1 MKSMLRSKEKR
12 NGMRVLVVGGG
23 PAGMMAAIQA
33 AKQGNA
39 VTLLEQNEKL
49 GKKLFITG
57 KGRCNVTNDC
67 DVTELFDSVVS
78 NKKFLYS
85 AFYSFSNQDVKDF
98 FEEQGLRLKVER
110 GRRVFPASDKS
121 SDVIKALGNALKK
134 LEVKIRLRTRVDK
147 VLTENDI
154 VCGVRLSDGE
164 CLNADKVILATGGVS
179 YKSTGSDGSGL
190 VMAEKLGHQVTKLRP
205 GLVGMCTKEAW
216 VRDMQGLT
224 LKNVAVS
231 IGKKQGKKPLY
242 EDFGELLFTHYG
254 VSGPMIL
261 SASSR
266 LGDELEKEDLYIK
279 IDLKPALSKEQL
291 DSRILRD
298 FEERKNADLSNAMV
312 HLLPKSMIPVMLHV
326 CGLDPAKK
334 VNEVTRGEREQL
346 VKGMKE
352 FPLTINGLRDIQ
364 EAIITRGG
372 VTVKEVDPST
382 MESKIVKN
390 LYLAGEMLDLDAL
403 TGGYNLQIAWSTG
416 YLAGQ

>member
-1 MKSMLRSKEKR
+1 
-12 NGMRVLVVGGG
+12 MRVLVVGGG

-298 FEERKNADLSNAMV
+298 FEERENADLSNAMV

>member
-1 MKSMLRSKEKR
+1 
-12 NGMRVLVVGGG
+12 MRVLVVGGG

-33 AKQGNA
+33 AKQGNT

-134 LEVKIRLRTRVDK
+134 LEVKIRLRTRVDQ

-164 CLNADKVILATGGVS
+164 CLNADKVILATGGIS

-416 YLAGQ
+416 YHWQDK

>member
-1 MKSMLRSKEKR
+1 
-12 NGMRVLVVGGG
+12 MRVLVVGGG

-134 LEVKIRLRTRVDK
+134 LEVKIRLRTRVDQ

-346 VKGMKE
+346 IKGMKE

>member
-1 MKSMLRSKEKR
+1 
-12 NGMRVLVVGGG
+12 MRVLVVGGG

-33 AKQGNA
+33 AKQGNT

-98 FEEQGLRLKVER
+98 FEEQGLRLIVER

-266 LGDELEKEDLYIK
+266 LGDELEKDDLYIK

-352 FPLTINGLRDIQ
+352 VPLTINGLRDIQ

>member
-1 MKSMLRSKEKR
+1 
-12 NGMRVLVVGGG
+12 MRVLVVGGG

-352 FPLTINGLRDIQ
+352 FSLTINGLRDIQ

>member
-1 MKSMLRSKEKR
+1 
-12 NGMRVLVVGGG
+12 MRVLVVGGG

-33 AKQGNA
+33 AKQGNT

-298 FEERKNADLSNAMV
+298 FEERKDADLSNAMV

>member
-1 MKSMLRSKEKR
+1 
-12 NGMRVLVVGGG
+12 MRVLVVGGG

-33 AKQGNA
+33 AKQGNT

-121 SDVIKALGNALKK
+121 SDVIKALGDALKK

-154 VCGVRLSDGE
+154 ACGVRLSDGE

-190 VMAEKLGHQVTKLRP
+190 AMAEKLGHQVTKLRP

-352 FPLTINGLRDIQ
+352 FPLTLNGLRDIQ

>member
-1 MKSMLRSKEKR
+1 
-12 NGMRVLVVGGG
+12 MRVLVVGGG

-33 AKQGNA
+33 AKQGNT

-134 LEVKIRLRTRVDK
+134 LEVKIRLRTRVDQ

-190 VMAEKLGHQVTKLRP
+190 FMAEKLGHQVTKLRP

>member
-1 MKSMLRSKEKR
+1 
-12 NGMRVLVVGGG
+12 MRVLVVGGG

-279 IDLKPALSKEQL
+279 IDLKPALSNEQL

>member
-1 MKSMLRSKEKR
+1 
-12 NGMRVLVVGGG
+12 MRVLVVGGG

-33 AKQGNA
+33 AKQGNT

-190 VMAEKLGHQVTKLRP
+190 VMAEKLGHQVTKLRS

>member
-1 MKSMLRSKEKR
+1 
-12 NGMRVLVVGGG
+12 MRVLVVGGG

-33 AKQGNA
+33 AKQGNT

-190 VMAEKLGHQVTKLRP
+190 AMAEKLGHQVTKLRP
-205 GLVGMCTKEAW
+205 GLVGMCTKEDW

-312 HLLPKSMIPVMLHV
+312 HLLPKSMIPVMLYV

-352 FPLTINGLRDIQ
+352 FPLTLNGLRDIQ

>member
-1 MKSMLRSKEKR
+1 
-12 NGMRVLVVGGG
+12 MRVLVVGGG

-33 AKQGNA
+33 AKQGNT

-179 YKSTGSDGSGL
+179 YKSTGSDGSGF
-190 VMAEKLGHQVTKLRP
+190 VMAEKLEHQVTKLRP

-224 LKNVAVS
+224 LKNVEVS

>member
-1 MKSMLRSKEKR
+1 
-12 NGMRVLVVGGG
+12 MRVLVVGGG

-33 AKQGNA
+33 AKQGNT

-190 VMAEKLGHQVTKLRP
+190 AMAEKLGHQVTKLRP
-205 GLVGMCTKEAW
+205 GLVGMCTKEDW

-352 FPLTINGLRDIQ
+352 FPLTLNGLRDIQ

-390 LYLAGEMLDLDAL
+390 LCLAGEMLDLDAL

>member
-1 MKSMLRSKEKR
+1 
-12 NGMRVLVVGGG
+12 MRVLVVGGG

-33 AKQGNA
+33 AKQGNT

-190 VMAEKLGHQVTKLRP
+190 AMAEKLGHQVTKLRP

-216 VRDMQGLT
+216 ARDMQGLT

-312 HLLPKSMIPVMLHV
+312 HLLPKSMIPVMLYV

-352 FPLTINGLRDIQ
+352 FPLTLNGLRDIQ

>member
-1 MKSMLRSKEKR
+1 
-12 NGMRVLVVGGG
+12 MRVLVVGGG

-33 AKQGNA
+33 AKQGNT

-190 VMAEKLGHQVTKLRP
+190 AMAEKLGHQVTKLRP

-352 FPLTINGLRDIQ
+352 FPLTLNGLRDIQ

>member
-1 MKSMLRSKEKR
+1 
-12 NGMRVLVVGGG
+12 MRVLVVGGG

-33 AKQGNA
+33 AKQGNT

-134 LEVKIRLRTRVDK
+134 LEVKIRLRTRVDQ

-179 YKSTGSDGSGL
+179 YKSTGSDGSGF

>member
-1 MKSMLRSKEKR
+1 
-12 NGMRVLVVGGG
+12 MRVLVVGGG

-98 FEEQGLRLKVER
+98 FEEQGLGLKVER

-164 CLNADKVILATGGVS
+164 CLNADKVILATGGIS

>member
-1 MKSMLRSKEKR
+1 
-12 NGMRVLVVGGG
+12 MRVLVVGGG

-231 IGKKQGKKPLY
+231 IGKKQGKKLLY

>member
-1 MKSMLRSKEKR
+1 
-12 NGMRVLVVGGG
+12 MRVLVVGGG

-33 AKQGNA
+33 AKQGNT

-134 LEVKIRLRTRVDK
+134 LEVKISLRTRVDK

>member
-1 MKSMLRSKEKR
+1 
-12 NGMRVLVVGGG
+12 MRVLVVGGG

-33 AKQGNA
+33 AKQGNT

-134 LEVKIRLRTRVDK
+134 LEVKIRLRTRVDQ

-279 IDLKPALSKEQL
+279 IDLKPALSEEQL

-326 CGLDPAKK
+326 CGLDLAKK

>member
-1 MKSMLRSKEKR
+1 
-12 NGMRVLVVGGG
+12 MRVLVVGGG

-33 AKQGNA
+33 AKQGNT

-121 SDVIKALGNALKK
+121 SDVIKALGDALKK

-190 VMAEKLGHQVTKLRP
+190 AMAEKLGHQVTKLRP
-205 GLVGMCTKEAW
+205 WLVGMCTKEAW
-216 VRDMQGLT
+216 ARDMQGLT

-352 FPLTINGLRDIQ
+352 FPLTLNGLRDIQ

>member
-1 MKSMLRSKEKR
+1 MK
-12 NGMRVLVVGGG
+12 VLVVGGG

-33 AKQGNA
+33 AKQGNT

-134 LEVKIRLRTRVDK
+134 LEVKIRLRTRVDQ

>member
-1 MKSMLRSKEKR
+1 
-12 NGMRVLVVGGG
+12 MRVLVVGGG

-33 AKQGNA
+33 AKQGNT

-134 LEVKIRLRTRVDK
+134 LEVKIRLRTRVDQ

-164 CLNADKVILATGGVS
+164 CLNADKVILATGGIS

-216 VRDMQGLT
+216 VGDMQGLT

>member
-1 MKSMLRSKEKR
+1 
-12 NGMRVLVVGGG
+12 MRVLVVGGG

-33 AKQGNA
+33 AKQGNT

-110 GRRVFPASDKS
+110 GRRVFPTSDKS

-134 LEVKIRLRTRVDK
+134 LEVKIRLRTRVDQ

-266 LGDELEKEDLYIK
+266 LGDELEKEDLCIK

-346 VKGMKE
+346 IKGMKE

>member
-1 MKSMLRSKEKR
+1 M
-12 NGMRVLVVGGG
+12 
-23 PAGMMAAIQA
+23 
-33 AKQGNA
+33 
-39 VTLLEQNEKL
+39 
-49 GKKLFITG
+49 
-57 KGRCNVTNDC
+57 
-67 DVTELFDSVVS
+67 
-78 NKKFLYS
+78 
-85 AFYSFSNQDVKDF
+85 
-98 FEEQGLRLKVER
+98 
-110 GRRVFPASDKS
+110 FPASDKS

>member
-1 MKSMLRSKEKR
+1 
-12 NGMRVLVVGGG
+12 MRVLVVGGG

-33 AKQGNA
+33 AKQGNT

-154 VCGVRLSDGE
+154 ACGVRLSDGE

-190 VMAEKLGHQVTKLRP
+190 AMAEKLGHQVTKLRP

-312 HLLPKSMIPVMLHV
+312 HLLPKSMIPVMLYV

-352 FPLTINGLRDIQ
+352 FPLTLNGLRDIQ

>member
-1 MKSMLRSKEKR
+1 
-12 NGMRVLVVGGG
+12 MRVLVVGGG

-279 IDLKPALSKEQL
+279 IDLKPALSKKQL

-416 YLAGQ
+416 YLAGSSIGNE

>member
-1 MKSMLRSKEKR
+1 
-12 NGMRVLVVGGG
+12 MRVLVVGGG

-33 AKQGNA
+33 AKQGNT

-390 LYLAGEMLDLDAL
+390 LYLTGEMLDLDAL

>member
-1 MKSMLRSKEKR
+1 
-12 NGMRVLVVGGG
+12 MRVLVVGGG

-57 KGRCNVTNDC
+57 QGRCNVTNDC

>member
-1 MKSMLRSKEKR
+1 
-12 NGMRVLVVGGG
+12 MRVLVVGGG

-33 AKQGNA
+33 AKQGNT

-298 FEERKNADLSNAMV
+298 FEERKNPADLSNAMV

>member
-1 MKSMLRSKEKR
+1 
-12 NGMRVLVVGGG
+12 MRVLVVGGG

-33 AKQGNA
+33 TKQGNT

-134 LEVKIRLRTRVDK
+134 LEVKIRLRTRVDQ

>member
-1 MKSMLRSKEKR
+1 
-12 NGMRVLVVGGG
+12 MRVLVVGGG

-33 AKQGNA
+33 AKQGNT

-134 LEVKIRLRTRVDK
+134 LEVKVRLRTRVDK

-190 VMAEKLGHQVTKLRP
+190 AMAEKLGHQVTKLRP
-205 GLVGMCTKEAW
+205 GLVGMCTKEDW

-352 FPLTINGLRDIQ
+352 FPLTLNGLRDIQ

>member
-1 MKSMLRSKEKR
+1 
-12 NGMRVLVVGGG
+12 MRVLVVGGG

-33 AKQGNA
+33 AKQGNT

-179 YKSTGSDGSGL
+179 YKSTGSDGSGF
-190 VMAEKLGHQVTKLRP
+190 VMAEKLEHQVTKLRP

>member
-1 MKSMLRSKEKR
+1 
-12 NGMRVLVVGGG
+12 MRVLVVGGG

-33 AKQGNA
+33 AKQGNT

-154 VCGVRLSDGE
+154 ACGVRLSDGE

-190 VMAEKLGHQVTKLRP
+190 AMAEKLGHQVTKLRP

-216 VRDMQGLT
+216 ARDMQGLT

-231 IGKKQGKKPLY
+231 IRKKQGKKPLY

>member
-1 MKSMLRSKEKR
+1 
-12 NGMRVLVVGGG
+12 MRVLVVGGG

-164 CLNADKVILATGGVS
+164 CLNADKAILATGGVS

-190 VMAEKLGHQVTKLRP
+190 VMAEKLGHQVTILRR
-205 GLVGMCTKEAW
+205 GLVGMCTNEAW

>member
-1 MKSMLRSKEKR
+1 
-12 NGMRVLVVGGG
+12 MRVLVVGGG

-33 AKQGNA
+33 ANQGNA

>member
-1 MKSMLRSKEKR
+1 M
-12 NGMRVLVVGGG
+12 
-23 PAGMMAAIQA
+23 
-33 AKQGNA
+33 
-39 VTLLEQNEKL
+39 
-49 GKKLFITG
+49 
-57 KGRCNVTNDC
+57 
-67 DVTELFDSVVS
+67 
-78 NKKFLYS
+78 
-85 AFYSFSNQDVKDF
+85 
-98 FEEQGLRLKVER
+98 
-110 GRRVFPASDKS
+110 
-121 SDVIKALGNALKK
+121 
-134 LEVKIRLRTRVDK
+134 DK

>member
-1 MKSMLRSKEKR
+1 
-12 NGMRVLVVGGG
+12 MRVLVVGGG

-33 AKQGNA
+33 AKQGNT

-110 GRRVFPASDKS
+110 GRRVYPASDKS

-134 LEVKIRLRTRVDK
+134 LEVKIRLRTRVDQ

-352 FPLTINGLRDIQ
+352 FPLMINGLRDIQ